1 MYYSKP
7 NAAVLSFLG
16 SNATKLLEIHS
27 HLKTGVG
34 HKLKCLQ
41 VLTFM
46 N

>member
-16 SNATKLLEIHS
+16 SNAKLLEIHS

-34 HKLKCLQ
+34 YKLKCLQ